1 MSRSLSAIAER
12 KSPGGGASEEL
23 EDYAE
28 EGVDEDGDG
37 EGSGSEEEGV
47 NVKVGKELQRGMEG
61 ERMLKSGYLF
71 KKQEKRKVSGGS
83 GRCLDSTETTVT
95 FRIVRVAAQR

>member
-1 MSRSLSAIAER
+1 VSRSLSAIAER

-71 KKQEKRKVSGGS
+71 KKQEKRKVSGGP
-83 GRCLDSTETTVT
+83 GRGLDSI
-95 FRIVRVAAQR
+95 RRRRLSPLA

>member
-1 MSRSLSAIAER
+1 VSRSLSAIAER
-12 KSPGGGASEEL
+12 KSPGGGTEEL

-71 KKQEKRKVSGGS
+71 KKQEKRKVSGRES
-83 GRCLDSTETTVT
+83 GALPPTRP
-95 FRIVRVAAQR
+95 